1 MNVKIIIFATAD
13 GAPITVENL
22 LDLFIFLSKKYNIL
36 LLNFISSF
44 IKLWNEAGAQYSG
57 LFMYN
62 SVHWLSRGKVLKH
75 FHLLGKARFILTEK
89 GQECSELAALDL
101 LTL

>member
-1 MNVKIIIFATAD
+1 
-13 GAPITVENL
+13 
-22 LDLFIFLSKKYNIL
+22 
-36 LLNFISSF
+36 
-44 IKLWNEAGAQYSG
+44 
-57 LFMYN
+57 MYN